1 MGTTIDCRMPKVGSE
16 KRTAAQRFGVT
27 NIPAATTS
35 KRLAFTPGIRLPH
48 SVACSLAI
56 LPPIAATTWRRM
68 STCSPT
74 SSPASFL

>member
-1 MGTTIDCRMPKVGSE
+1 MPKVGSE

-35 KRLAFTPGIRLPH
+35 KRLALIPGIRLPH

-56 LPPIAATTWRRM
+56 RPPILSMT
-68 STCSPT
+68 
-74 SSPASFL
+74 